1 MSVSRLTR
9 RRKPRSRARGHMQTS
24 SPSGASPTQASP
36 CAYTCIR
43 QSRKLTTDPRVHVE
57 TNYAAFRDA
66 DTASAQEF
74 PIPSHVHAAAVL
86 RQRYLAVKQKRVPAV
101 AGFASWFRNA
111 VMLLLAWLHTWL
123 PPIAGCSSRRV
134 GRSALCASMR
144 VICASGS
151 GGRGSAL
158 RDEELEH
165 RVSRNVHAP
174 PPSSVR
180 SHILA
185 LSKGNFSN
193 CADSA
198 CRAT

>member
-9 RRKPRSRARGHMQTS
+9 QRKPRSRARGHMQTS

-101 AGFASWFRNA
+101 AGKHTGFATLSCCCWRSCIPGCRP
-111 VMLLLAWLHTWL
+111 LLDVAAAEWAD
-123 PPIAGCSSRRV
+123 PPYAP
-134 GRSALCASMR
+134 ACA
-144 VICASGS
+144 
-151 GGRGSAL
+151 
-158 RDEELEH
+158 
-165 RVSRNVHAP
+165 
-174 PPSSVR
+174 
-180 SHILA
+180 
-185 LSKGNFSN
+185 
-193 CADSA
+193 
-198 CRAT
+198 